1 MLSHR
6 QYKETSKT
14 GILVTTQSATIRLWT
29 IKAPIL
35 SAPQMDALKAAANL
49 GLPFPEMFFGFNA
62 LCLEVEDRSAA
73 EASSDSNSAAA
84 AAAVAAFRFSF
95 SAADALGSVDCSE
108 EAMDAVKVAYAKEWT
123 EKSEKLH
130 GTIKQI
136 PRPYDWTYTPKEYHG
151 SLSGADAA
159 AAIPAFKT
167 TTSKIDIEMLKRNEP
182 ILFYDEIVL
191 YEDELGDNGACML
204 TARVRVMKS
213 CFLMLLRFFLRVD
226 GVLFR
231 IHDTR
236 VFHAFDSR
244 TVIRESSRRECS
256 YDRVLGKISG
266 GAFNVASAVSSAT
279 TASTTSTISTTS
291 TAMPP
296 PTIPV
301 SNGLTMR
308 GARRTGSLHTLD
320 RASAGATAT
329 PGATAASAS
338 AGVDLSVLNKA
349 DWVAAGMV
357 DPLTIEATTEGV
369 VVDGVHVRVVRDAFD
384 F

>member
-1 MLSHR
+1 MLSHS
-6 QYKETSKT
+6 QYKEPNKT
-14 GILVTTQSATIRLWT
+14 GILVTTQSATIRLWN

-35 SAPQMDALKAAANL
+35 SAPQMDALKASANL

-62 LCLEVEDRSAA
+62 LCLEVENKPGNDAA
-73 EASSDSNSAAA
+73 SESNGS
-84 AAAVAAFRFSF
+84 AFRFSF
-95 SAADALGSVDCSE
+95 SAADALASVDCSE

-130 GTIKQI
+130 GKIKQI
-136 PRPYDWTYTPKEYHG
+136 PRPYDWTYTPKAYNG
-151 SLSGADAA
+151 SLSGAVAST
-159 AAIPAFKT
+159 AIPAFKT

-266 GAFNVASAVSSAT
+266 GAFNVASGSSAVAPFAT
-279 TASTTSTISTTS
+279 PSIASTT
-291 TAMPP
+291 MPP
-296 PTIPV
+296 PTTPV
-301 SNGLTMR
+301 SNGFTMR
-308 GARRTGSLHTLD
+308 GPRRTGSLHTVD
-320 RASAGATAT
+320 RATASPTAT
-329 PGATAASAS
+329 PGASAASAS

-357 DPLTIEATTEGV
+357 DPLTIDATTEGV
-369 VVDGVHVRVVRDAFD
+369 VVDGVHVTVVRDEFD

>member
-1 MLSHR
+1 MLSHH

-62 LCLEVEDRSAA
+62 LCLEVEDRTATA
-73 EASSDSNSAAA
+73 ASSDSNS
-84 AAAVAAFRFSF
+84 AAFRFSF

-159 AAIPAFKT
+159 AAAIPAFKT
-167 TTSKIDIEMLKRNEP
+167 TTSKIDIELLKRSEP

-244 TVIRESSRRECS
+244 TVLRESSRRECS

-266 GAFNVASAVSSAT
+266 GAFNVVSTVSTAT
-279 TASTTSTISTTS
+279 TAATTSTISTTS
-291 TAMPP
+291 TSMPP
-296 PTIPV
+296 PNMLV
-301 SNGLTMR
+301 SDGLTMR

-369 VVDGVHVRVVRDAFD
+369 VVDGVHVTVVRDEFN